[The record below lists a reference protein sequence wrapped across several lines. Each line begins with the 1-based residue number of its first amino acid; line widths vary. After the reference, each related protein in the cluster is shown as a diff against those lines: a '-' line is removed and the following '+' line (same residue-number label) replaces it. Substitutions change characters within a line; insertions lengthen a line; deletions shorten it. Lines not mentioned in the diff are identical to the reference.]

1 MALPDPDQ
9 DLLNKLDRRQRRSEI
24 LSFAPAFG
32 IALAAGLVSFAL
44 LRFALQGSAESALDV
59 GGLVFII
66 TACFAGL
73 YAKPGKHL

>member
-9 DLLNKLDRRQRRSEI
+9 DLLHKLDRRQRRSDI

-44 LRFALQGSAESALDV
+44 LRFALHGSAESALDV

-66 TACFAGL
+66 TVCVGCL
-73 YAKPGKHL
+73 RAKPGKPL